1 MNNNWWQTV
10 VENLFKVKSLV
21 TILLTTAFVV
31 MALKGGVEPKDFYSI
46 IVMVLTFYFDTKA
59 QRARTRTSQHTMT
72 KNNHC
77 IRMEGGTL
85 K

>member
-46 IVMVLTFYFDTKA
+46 IVMVLTFYFGYQSAKSED
-59 QRARTRTSQHTMT
+59 
-72 KNNHC
+72 KNKPTDDDQ
-77 IRMEGGTL
+77 E
-85 K
+85 

>member
-31 MALKGGVEPKDFYSI
+31 MALKDGVEPKDFYSI
-46 IVMVLTFYFDTKA
+46 IVMVLTFYFGYQSAKSED
-59 QRARTRTSQHTMT
+59 
-72 KNNHC
+72 KNKPTHDDQ
-77 IRMEGGTL
+77 E
-85 K
+85 

>member
-21 TILLTTAFVV
+21 TILLTTEFVV

-46 IVMVLTFYFDTKA
+46 IVMVLTFYFGYQSAKSED
-59 QRARTRTSQHTMT
+59 
-72 KNNHC
+72 KNKPTHDDQ
-77 IRMEGGTL
+77 E
-85 K
+85 

>member
-46 IVMVLTFYFDTKA
+46 IVMVLTFYFGYQSAKSED
-59 QRARTRTSQHTMT
+59 
-72 KNNHC
+72 KNKPTHDDQA
-77 IRMEGGTL
+77 
-85 K
+85 

>member
-10 VENLFKVKSLV
+10 IENLFKVKSLV

-46 IVMVLTFYFDTKA
+46 IVMVLTFYFGYQSTK
-59 QRARTRTSQHTMT
+59 SED
-72 KNNHC
+72 KNKPTHDDQ
-77 IRMEGGTL
+77 E
-85 K
+85 

>member
-46 IVMVLTFYFDTKA
+46 IVMVLTFYFVYQSAKGED
-59 QRARTRTSQHTMT
+59 
-72 KNNHC
+72 KNKPTHDDQ
-77 IRMEGGTL
+77 E
-85 K
+85 

>member
-46 IVMVLTFYFDTKA
+46 IVMVLTFYFGYQSAKSED
-59 QRARTRTSQHTMT
+59 
-72 KNNHC
+72 KNKPTHDDQ
-77 IRMEGGTL
+77 E
-85 K
+85 